1 MSKPNGAARRFNVTV
16 LQYRVRVDILF
27 VATGD
32 DIKGVPHVKDLK
44 AYLATNAAGTKLRGH
59 FDDVSRIIVM
69 DTEFNELHDDTP
81 LVNKYIYNLR
91 LRIGKRPLV
100 APRVRREGHA
110 AARTPVMTARAKA
123 RAKQEEVDDDKPLVN
138 KEGDIHDELPEEVDI
153 DGKLPEEVDIDGKL
167 PEEGDIDDEL
177 PEEGDIDDKL
187 PDEDGAPSPKRA
199 NKQARRYT
207 AVGDTIPRDLVDY
220 PVIEQVRDQEIATI
234 HQLQDA
240 RDTVEKLLSKK
251 KYHKQNPTTQVAL
264 DDAIKLL
271 RQRVRDFGKKN
282 KKTMLEYHELRHKE
296 EENIFDQCY
305 SGILA
310 NMGSMAESF
319 RLMTQSNKHLTA
331 ETYGDE
337 VSDTAASSSAQ

>member
-1 MSKPNGAARRFNVTV
+1 MSKANGAASRFIVSV
-16 LQYRVRVDILF
+16 MQYRVRADILF

-44 AYLATNAAGTKLRGH
+44 AYLAANAAGTKLRGH
-59 FDDVSRIIVM
+59 FDDVSRIAVM

-110 AARTPVMTARAKA
+110 AARPPVMTARAKA

-138 KEGDIHDELPEEVDI
+138 EEGDIHDELPEEVDI
-153 DGKLPEEVDIDGKL
+153 DDEVPKEVDIH
-167 PEEGDIDDEL
+167 DEL
-177 PEEGDIDDKL
+177 PEEVVIDSKVPEQGDIDEHP
-187 PDEDGAPSPKRA
+187 PDEDGAPSPKKAKKKEKR
-199 NKQARRYT
+199 QA
-207 AVGDTIPRDLVDY
+207 VSNNTIRDLVDY
-220 PVIEQVRDQEIATI
+220 PVIEQVRDQEIATV

-240 RDTVEKLLSKK
+240 RDTVEKLLNKK
-251 KYHKQNPTTQVAL
+251 KYYKHNSDAQVAL

-282 KKTMLEYHELRHKE
+282 KKTMLEYHELRHRE
-296 EENIFDQCY
+296 EGNIFDQCY

-337 VSDTAASSSAQ
+337 VSDTAASSSTQ